1 MSEHNPNVNVFDQDV
16 EKNGGYVYTT
26 ATQLSSKLATQR
38 TKDIIL
44 ETGAF
49 KGQAVLDVGCGD
61 GYYSIYFWDN
71 GQPKRMAG
79 LDAASNA
86 IKAANDN
93 KQERPI
99 EFIAGDSHHLPYD
112 NNSFDIVSIQSILH
126 HDDDPLLTIREAFRV
141 APKIIIHEP
150 NGYNFGLKVIEKV
163 SKYHREHGEKSY
175 TSHLLGSWI
184 KQAGG
189 KVVYERFAGFV
200 PMFCSDRVAKIT
212 KKVEPII
219 ETIPLIN
226 RLGCAVYVLVAER
239 Q

>member
-1 MSEHNPNVNVFDQDV
+1 MSEHNPNVNVFDQDA
-16 EKNGGYVYTT
+16 EKGGGYVYTT
-26 ATQLSSKLATQR
+26 ADKLSSKLATQR

-44 ETGAF
+44 ETGTF
-49 KGQAVLDVGCGD
+49 KGKAVLDVGCGD

-71 GQPKRMAG
+71 GKPSRMVA
-79 LDAASNA
+79 LDAAGNA
-86 IKAANDN
+86 IKAANKN
-93 KQERPI
+93 KQDRPI
-99 EFIAGDSHHLPYD
+99 EFIAGDSHHLPYPD
-112 NNSFDIVSIQSILH
+112 NSFDVVSIQSILH

-175 TSHLLGSWI
+175 TTKLVASWI

-189 KVVYERFAGFV
+189 KVVYKRFAGFV
-200 PMFCSDRVAKIT
+200 PMFCSDRVARIT
-212 KKVEPII
+212 KGLEPVVEA
-219 ETIPLIN
+219 IPLIN
-226 RLGCAVYVLVAER
+226 MLGCAVYVIVAER